1 MALKRKTAKKARKRT
16 VTPALRLIKAAS
28 TSDVVVGIDVSE
40 DQGTIDWS
48 AAASNINFA
57 IIKATDGVDADP
69 NFQTNWTAA
78 RAAGVKTGAYH
89 FFRNFHAAQEQFNQL
104 SQTVTHPGDFPIGL
118 DIENTPKYKLKRKDV
133 PVIGELL
140 SLIRGQ
146 YGKLPIIYTDNGSWA
161 SLGNPESASG
171 ILFVECPLWIAYPI
185 SNPSPR
191 YPLPWTAW
199 TFWQYSWKG
208 SIPGIKTDVDLNRFA
223 GNLTILRRIAAAMS
237 NEPIRT
243 RSSRLTGTV
252 VPVSSNPH

>member
-16 VTPALRLIKAAS
+16 VTPALRLIKAVS

-89 FFRNFHAAQEQFNQL
+89 FLRNFLAAQEQFNQL
-104 SQTVTHPGDFPIGL
+104 SQTVTHPGDFPIAL

-140 SLIRGQ
+140 SLIKGQ
-146 YGKLPIIYTDNGSWA
+146 YGKLPIIYTDNGS
-161 SLGNPESASG
+161 LGIARKSGVSKRHIIRGVSFVDRISG
-171 ILFVECPLWIAYPI
+171 IE
-185 SNPSPR
+185 
-191 YPLPWTAW
+191 
-199 TFWQYSWKG
+199 
-208 SIPGIKTDVDLNRFA
+208 SIPAVSLALDCMDILAIQLERIDS
-223 GNLTILRRIAAAMS
+223 GNEERCGPQSVCGKPDSLAANCGRR
-237 NEPIRT
+237 
-243 RSSRLTGTV
+243 V
-252 VPVSSNPH
+252 Q